1 MKKII
6 SIFVFSV
13 LVFSCMQAQVEIKG
27 SYKGSQLYIRA
38 QRMPGGG
45 QDRIERLEYAPLTKL
60 EQQVASLQKQV
71 ETLKKEQNA
80 TKAEN
85 ERLKRGQKSDNKT
98 VSDSLLRVQ
107 QRLVQ
112 KERQL
117 NDMRMEIENLKKE
130 LQKMQ
135 TINDST
141 IAALENQIEGLTL
154 RTHQTKQVKQGQNSS
169 FFSFGMEL
177 GTARFQNEY
186 LKDNKWWRPVQLGV
200 QQLQATYTYYPME
213 DLPIAIKTGIGFS
226 MYHSKA
232 SYYSEGQM
240 DTISQQEDIDGDL
253 YDLIYTYQGVTEE
266 VRLNYL
272 EVPLL
277 LHMGNSYGSQGVQ
290 AWCDLGLRF
299 SLKVGKPRF
308 YGSGTYSKSG
318 YYEQW
323 HVTISDVDELGFSS
337 GSVEGINMQ
346 VKGAPFVVWGEVAA
360 GVRIPLGDDRFS
372 LGLGGSCRYSL
383 TPVANNVPE
392 VEGDRRCFL
401 PEQPTMLSGKT
412 RIFTLGLNVSFSYQF

>member
-13 LVFSCMQAQVEIKG
+13 LVLSCIQAQVEIKG

-45 QDRIERLEYAPLTKL
+45 QDRIEKVEYAPLTKL

-85 ERLKRGQKSDNKT
+85 ERLKRGQKSDNKA
-98 VSDSLLRVQ
+98 VSDSLQRVQ

-117 NDMRMEIENLKKE
+117 NEMRMEVENLKKE
-130 LQKMQ
+130 LQKMK

-154 RTHQTKQVKQGQNSS
+154 RTHQTKQVNPGQNSS

-186 LKDNKWWRPVQLGV
+186 LKDSRWWRPVQLGV
-200 QQLQATYTYYPME
+200 QQLQVTYTYYPME
-213 DLPIAIKTGIGFS
+213 DLPIAIRAGLGFS
-226 MYHSKA
+226 VYHSKA
-232 SYYSEGQM
+232 SYYG
-240 DTISQQEDIDGDL
+240 QEDTLFNQTDMDNHEYDL
-253 YDLIYTYQGVTEE
+253 YYTYTGVAEE

-277 LHMGNSYGSQGVQ
+277 LHMGNSYGSHGVQ

-299 SLKVGKPRF
+299 SLNVGKHF
-308 YGSGTYSKSG
+308 EGSGTYTKRG
-318 YYEQW
+318 YYDEW
-323 HVTISDVDELGFSS
+323 NVIISNVPELGFK
-337 GSVEGINMQ
+337 EGD
-346 VKGAPFVVWGEVAA
+346 VKDIIDMGKLKVAPFVVWGEVAA
-360 GVRIPLGDDRFS
+360 GVRIPLGDERFS

-392 VEGDRRCFL
+392 LGGERTCFL

-412 RIFTLGLNVSFSYQF
+412 RILTLGLNVSFSYQF